1 MAESELDRAAA
12 EYASQASPF
21 AGLQDFL
28 LNRPVFDRGAGPTP
42 TTPTL
47 RTLDFADDAAQNQA
61 QQYRQMLAEQKAEQD
76 ALLNERFEDLIQRQ
90 RDAESGQTAA
100 REAAISKLD
109 ELQNQARER
118 GLTDLADRLGQAREA
133 GFDELENLTR
143 EAREQGL
150 GDLEAALT
158 EAQQAGQAQL
168 TQAQEA
174 SEARQISARDAALAE
189 LRQEVGQETASAA
202 AAQAAE
208 RSEVVKGLE
217 DRLAGVKESIATES
231 EALREQGLQERADIR
246 AQQQTVVD
254 QLQQNID
261 TAKEELAAS
270 QQRVAEA
277 QTAAIGDLEDRQGSI
292 IGDLTTRISGLNEDL
307 GTIQSE
313 IRADLAEQQATL
325 SDDQKASADL
335 LQQRIDSLNS
345 DLSAVG
351 ESVQT
356 ETAAQ
361 TELLRGEREQLV
373 SQLENQ
379 IGSLKDQVGALP
391 LDEIQSRI
399 DDITSQSQDFVQTAT
414 TERAELAQQI
424 AALEAAGVTQQD
436 LEAALQGR
444 ATAEDLESLRGDY
457 QATGRLV
464 EEALQTGQRQREGL
478 EARIQDLQQAQ
489 LDPAQIEQ
497 QRQAAITGA
506 IDPISQQIEQL
517 RGEIPQQQQ
526 IDVDALRQQ
535 ITDQIMAQMG
545 QQQGAG
551 ATTGVNPN
559 VSAGVG
565 AGGVPYTGGSTG
577 VNVSDGMADQM
588 GLIPGGSVQDQ
599 IDFADNYQGR
609 GGTRTIAPVGDPVS
623 VPSTSTVSPQLQANQ
638 SLLDQFNTSQA
649 ASDFGLSATFDP
661 ATGQYVTDLGGFGF
675 TGDQR
680 YKRQTPDEF
689 AAQFA
694 GGVKPAQQT
703 AMAAPP
709 AVTGGIATINPSAT
723 QAAQAAVV
731 SANRV
736 PPAVAQPPTR
746 FVPQVGLAQ
755 YGRMR

>member
-28 LNRPVFDRGAGPTP
+28 LNRPVFDRGPAPTP

-61 QQYRQMLAEQKAEQD
+61 RQYREMLAKQKAEQE
-76 ALLNERFEDLIQRQ
+76 ALLESRFADLIAQQ
-90 RDAESGQTAA
+90 QASEQGITSA
-100 REAAISKLD
+100 REAALANLRD
-109 ELQNQARER
+109 TLQ
-118 GLTDLADRLGQAREA
+118 
-133 GFDELENLTR
+133 
-143 EAREQGL
+143 
-150 GDLEAALT
+150 
-158 EAQQAGQAQL
+158 
-168 TQAQEA
+168 
-174 SEARQISARDAALAE
+174 
-189 LRQEVGQETASAA
+189 QETASAA

-208 RSEVVKGLE
+208 RSEVVKALE
-217 DRLAGVKESIATES
+217 DRLAGVKESIATDS

-246 AQQQTVVD
+246 AQQQAVVD

-261 TAKEELAAS
+261 TAKAELAAS
-270 QQRVAEA
+270 QQQVAEA
-277 QTAAIGDLEDRQGSI
+277 QTAALGDLEDRQGSI
-292 IGDLTTRISGLNEDL
+292 IGDLTTRISGLNDDL

-399 DDITSQSQDFVQTAT
+399 DDITTQSQDFVQTAT

-457 QATGRLV
+457 LATGRLV

-478 EARIQDLQQAQ
+478 QERVQALQAAQ
-489 LDPAQIEQ
+489 LDPASIQQ
-497 QRQAAITGA
+497 QRATDIQAA
-506 IDPISQQIEQL
+506 IDPISQQIETLQ
-517 RGEIPQQQQ
+517 GQIPQQ
-526 IDVDALRQQ
+526 IDVDALRKQ
-535 ITDQIMAQMG
+535 IADEIMG
-545 QQQGAG
+545 QMPTAPTV
-551 ATTGVNPN
+551 APN

-609 GGTRTIAPVGDPVS
+609 GGTRTIPPVGDPVS
-623 VPSTSTVSPQLQANQ
+623 APSTSTVAPQLQANQ

-661 ATGQYVTDLGGFGF
+661 ATGQYVTDLGGLGF
-675 TGDQR
+675 TGDQQ
-680 YKRQTPDEF
+680 YKRQTPEEF

-746 FVPQVGLAQ
+746 FVPQVGLQQ
-755 YGRMR
+755 YGRRR

>member
-1 MAESELDRAAA
+1 MAESELDRAAR
-12 EYASQASPF
+12 EYASEASPF

-61 QQYRQMLAEQKAEQD
+61 QQYREMLAEQKAEQD
-76 ALLNERFEDLIQRQ
+76 ALLESRFADLIAQQ
-90 RDAESGQTAA
+90 QASEQGITSA
-100 REAAISKLD
+100 REAALANLRD
-109 ELQNQARER
+109 TLQ
-118 GLTDLADRLGQAREA
+118 
-133 GFDELENLTR
+133 
-143 EAREQGL
+143 
-150 GDLEAALT
+150 
-158 EAQQAGQAQL
+158 
-168 TQAQEA
+168 
-174 SEARQISARDAALAE
+174 
-189 LRQEVGQETASAA
+189 QETASAA

-208 RSEVVKGLE
+208 RSEVVKALE

-261 TAKEELAAS
+261 TAKAELAES

-277 QTAAIGDLEDRQGSI
+277 QTTALGDLESRQGSI

-325 SDDQKASADL
+325 SDDQKTAADL
-335 LQQRIDSLNS
+335 LQQRIDALNS

-379 IGSLKDQVGALP
+379 IGTLKDQVGQLP

-424 AALEAAGVTQQD
+424 AALEAAGLTQAD
-436 LEAALQGR
+436 LDAALQGR

-464 EEALQTGQRQREGL
+464 EEALQTGQRQRQGL
-478 EARIQDLQQAQ
+478 EERIQALQSAQ
-489 LDPAQIEQ
+489 LDPTSIQQ
-497 QRQAAITGA
+497 QRTTDIQAAV
-506 IDPISQQIEQL
+506 DPISQQIEALQ
-517 RGEIPQQQQ
+517 GQIPQQ
-526 IDVDALRQQ
+526 IDVEALRKQ
-535 ITDQIMAQMG
+535 ITDEIMGRMPTVPTVA
-545 QQQGAG
+545 
-551 ATTGVNPN
+551 PN
-559 VSAGVG
+559 VSAGMT
-565 AGGVPYTGGSTG
+565 AGGGSYTGPSAGSTVLEPDMG
-577 VNVSDGMADQM
+577 AYGFATTEGAAEMGATPYYDTGLNISDGRADQM

-609 GGTRTIAPVGDPVS
+609 GGTRPAAPAAA
-623 VPSTSTVSPQLQANQ
+623 PQVAVAPPPQVAI
-638 SLLDQFNTSQA
+638 
-649 ASDFGLSATFDP
+649 
-661 ATGQYVTDLGGFGF
+661 
-675 TGDQR
+675 
-680 YKRQTPDEF
+680 
-689 AAQFA
+689 
-694 GGVKPAQQT
+694 
-703 AMAAPP
+703 AAPP
-709 AVTGGIATINPSAT
+709 PVQPIAGVAGIPQQNLFDPMSL
-723 QAAQAAVV
+723 
-731 SANRV
+731 RF
-736 PPAVAQPPTR
+736 PT
-746 FVPQVGLAQ
+746 
-755 YGRMR
+755 

>member
-28 LNRPVFDRGAGPTP
+28 LNRPVFDRGPAPTP

-76 ALLNERFEDLIQRQ
+76 ALLESRFADLLQQQR
-90 RDAESGQTAA
+90 ASEEGITSA
-100 REAAISKLD
+100 REAALANLRD
-109 ELQNQARER
+109 TLQ
-118 GLTDLADRLGQAREA
+118 
-133 GFDELENLTR
+133 
-143 EAREQGL
+143 
-150 GDLEAALT
+150 
-158 EAQQAGQAQL
+158 
-168 TQAQEA
+168 
-174 SEARQISARDAALAE
+174 
-189 LRQEVGQETASAA
+189 QETASSA

-208 RSEVVKGLE
+208 RSEVVKALE
-217 DRLAGVKESIATES
+217 DRLAGVKESIATQS

-254 QLQQNID
+254 QLQQSID

-270 QQRVAEA
+270 QQQVAEA

-292 IGDLTTRISGLNEDL
+292 IGDLTTRISGLNDDL

-335 LQQRIDSLNS
+335 LQQRIDALNN
-345 DLSAVG
+345 DLTSVR

-436 LEAALQGR
+436 LEAALQGA

-478 EARIQDLQQAQ
+478 QERVQALQAAQ
-489 LDPAQIEQ
+489 LDPASIQQ
-497 QRQAAITGA
+497 QRATDIQAAV
-506 IDPISQQIEQL
+506 DPISQQIEALQ
-517 RGEIPQQQQ
+517 GQIPQQ
-526 IDVDALRQQ
+526 IDVEALRKQ
-535 ITDQIMAQMG
+535 ITDEIMG
-545 QQQGAG
+545 QMPTAPTV
-551 ATTGVNPN
+551 APN

-577 VNVSDGMADQM
+577 VDVSDGMADQT

-609 GGTRTIAPVGDPVS
+609 GGTRPVAPV
-623 VPSTSTVSPQLQANQ
+623 
-638 SLLDQFNTSQA
+638 
-649 ASDFGLSATFDP
+649 
-661 ATGQYVTDLGGFGF
+661 
-675 TGDQR
+675 
-680 YKRQTPDEF
+680 
-689 AAQFA
+689 
-694 GGVKPAQQT
+694 
-703 AMAAPP
+703 AAPP
-709 AVTGGIATINPSAT
+709 V
-723 QAAQAAVV
+723 
-731 SANRV
+731 
-736 PPAVAQPPTR
+736 AVAPP
-746 FVPQVGLAQ
+746 PQVAATTPPPVAVAAPPPVQPIAGVAGIPQQNLFDPMSLRFPNM
-755 YGRMR
+755 RMR

>member
-61 QQYRQMLAEQKAEQD
+61 ANFRQLLQEQETAQQEQRES
-76 ALLNERFEDLIQRQ
+76 ALQSL
-90 RDAESGQTAA
+90 
-100 REAAISKLD
+100 REA
-109 ELQNQARER
+109 LQAE
-118 GLTDLADRLGQAREA
+118 TS
-133 GFDELENLTR
+133 T
-143 EAREQGL
+143 
-150 GDLEAALT
+150 
-158 EAQQAGQAQL
+158 
-168 TQAQEA
+168 AQEA
-174 SEARQISARDAALAE
+174 
-189 LRQEVGQETASAA
+189 ET
-202 AAQAAE
+202 AE
-208 RSEVVKGLE
+208 RSRVVKALE

-270 QQRVAEA
+270 QQQVAEA

-292 IGDLTTRISGLNEDL
+292 IGDLTTRISGLNDDL

-335 LQQRIDSLNS
+335 LQQRIDSLNN

-373 SQLENQ
+373 SQLESQ

-478 EARIQDLQQAQ
+478 QERVQALQAAQ
-489 LDPAQIEQ
+489 LDPASIQQ
-497 QRQAAITGA
+497 QRATDIQAAV
-506 IDPISQQIEQL
+506 DPISQQIETLQ
-517 RGEIPQQQQ
+517 GQIPQQ
-526 IDVDALRQQ
+526 IDVEALRKQ
-535 ITDQIMAQMG
+535 ITDEIMG
-545 QQQGAG
+545 QMPTAPTV
-551 ATTGVNPN
+551 APN

-577 VNVSDGMADQM
+577 VNVSDGMADQT
-588 GLIPGGSVQDQ
+588 GLIAGGSVQDQ

-609 GGTRTIAPVGDPVS
+609 GGTRPVAPV
-623 VPSTSTVSPQLQANQ
+623 
-638 SLLDQFNTSQA
+638 
-649 ASDFGLSATFDP
+649 
-661 ATGQYVTDLGGFGF
+661 
-675 TGDQR
+675 
-680 YKRQTPDEF
+680 
-689 AAQFA
+689 
-694 GGVKPAQQT
+694 
-703 AMAAPP
+703 AAPP
-709 AVTGGIATINPSAT
+709 VAVAPPPQIAAT
-723 QAAQAAVV
+723 TPAPA
-731 SANRV
+731 V
-736 PPAVAQPPTR
+736 PPAVEGIAGIPQQNLFDPMSLR
-746 FVPQVGLAQ
+746 FPNM
-755 YGRMR
+755 RMR

>member
-1 MAESELDRAAA
+1 MAESELDKAAA
-12 EYASQASPF
+12 EYASQTSPYQ
-21 AGLQDFL
+21 GLQDFL

-47 RTLDFADDAAQNQA
+47 RTLDFAEDEGQRQA
-61 QQYRQMLAEQKAEQD
+61 QQYREMLAAQKAEQD
-76 ALLNERFEDLIQRQ
+76 EVLERRFADLIAQQ
-90 RDAESGQTAA
+90 QQSEQGITSA
-100 REAAISKLD
+100 REAALSN
-109 ELQNQARER
+109 LQQT
-118 GLTDLADRLGQAREA
+118 L
-133 GFDELENLTR
+133 
-143 EAREQGL
+143 
-150 GDLEAALT
+150 
-158 EAQQAGQAQL
+158 
-168 TQAQEA
+168 QE
-174 SEARQISARDAALAE
+174 
-189 LRQEVGQETASAA
+189 ETASGL

-208 RSEVVKGLE
+208 RSEVVKALE

-231 EALREQGLQERADIR
+231 QALRDQGLQERADIR

-261 TAKEELAAS
+261 TAKAELAES

-277 QTAAIGDLEDRQGSI
+277 QTTALGDLEDRQGSI
-292 IGDLTTRISGLNEDL
+292 ISDLTTRISGLNDDL

-335 LQQRIDSLNS
+335 LQQRIDSLNNELAS
-345 DLSAVG
+345 VS

-361 TELLRGEREQLV
+361 TELLRGERDQLV
-373 SQLENQ
+373 SQLESQ
-379 IGSLKDQVGALP
+379 IGTLKDQVGALP

-399 DDITSQSQDFVQTAT
+399 DDITSQSQDFVATAGA
-414 TERAELAQQI
+414 ERAELAQQI
-424 AALEAAGVTQQD
+424 AALEAAGITQQD

-444 ATAEDLESLRGDY
+444 ATAEDLEALRGDY

-464 EEALQTGQRQREGL
+464 EEALQSGQRQREGL
-478 EARIQDLQQAQ
+478 ESRIQSLQQAQ

-497 QRQAAITGA
+497 QRQAAITSA

-535 ITDQIMAQMG
+535 IAQDILG
-545 QQQGAG
+545 GLPS
-551 ATTGVNPN
+551 TVSPN
-559 VSAGVG
+559 VSAGISADG
-565 AGGVPYTGGSTG
+565 TPYTGGSIGVNTG
-577 VNVSDGMADQM
+577 VPTTEGAAEMGATPFFDPGIGSEMGQGGFDQT
-588 GLIPGGSVQDQ
+588 GTAFVAPQAATVQ
-599 IDFADNYQGR
+599 
-609 GGTRTIAPVGDPVS
+609 PP
-623 VPSTSTVSPQLQANQ
+623 TVQPALPQANQ

-661 ATGQYVTDLGGFGF
+661 TTGQYVTDLGGFGF

-709 AVTGGIATINPSAT
+709 AVTGGVAAINPAAT
-723 QAAQAAVV
+723 RAAQAAVV
-731 SANRV
+731 SANREL
-736 PPAVAQPPTR
+736 PARTLPISGSNQ
-746 FVPQVGLAQ
+746 FLANQ
-755 YGRMR
+755 YGIGAR

>member
-12 EYASQASPF
+12 EYASQTSPYQ
-21 AGLQDFL
+21 GLQDFL

-47 RTLDFADDAAQNQA
+47 RTLDFAEDEGQRQA
-61 QQYRQMLAEQKAEQD
+61 QQYREMLAAQKAEQD
-76 ALLNERFEDLIQRQ
+76 EVLERRFADLIAQQ
-90 RDAESGQTAA
+90 QQSEQGITSA
-100 REAAISKLD
+100 REAALSN
-109 ELQNQARER
+109 LQQ
-118 GLTDLADRLGQAREA
+118 TI
-133 GFDELENLTR
+133 
-143 EAREQGL
+143 
-150 GDLEAALT
+150 
-158 EAQQAGQAQL
+158 
-168 TQAQEA
+168 QE
-174 SEARQISARDAALAE
+174 
-189 LRQEVGQETASAA
+189 ETASGL

-208 RSEVVKGLE
+208 RSEVVKALE

-231 EALREQGLQERADIR
+231 QALRDQGLQERADIR

-261 TAKEELAAS
+261 TAKAELAES

-277 QTAAIGDLEDRQGSI
+277 QTTALGDLEDRQGSI
-292 IGDLTTRISGLNEDL
+292 IGDLTTRISGLNDDL

-335 LQQRIDSLNS
+335 LQQRIDSLNNELAS
-345 DLSAVG
+345 VS

-373 SQLENQ
+373 SQLEGQ

-391 LDEIQSRI
+391 LDEIQNRI
-399 DDITSQSQDFVQTAT
+399 DDITSQSQDFVATAGA
-414 TERAELAQQI
+414 ERAELAQQI
-424 AALEAAGVTQQD
+424 AALEAAGITQQD

-444 ATAEDLESLRGDY
+444 ATAEDLEALRGDY

-464 EEALQTGQRQREGL
+464 EEALQSGQRQREGL
-478 EARIQDLQQAQ
+478 ESRIQSLQQAQ

-497 QRQAAITGA
+497 QRQAAITSA

-535 ITDQIMAQMG
+535 ISQEILGSLPTN
-545 QQQGAG
+545 
-551 ATTGVNPN
+551 VSPN
-559 VSAGVG
+559 VSAGISADG
-565 AGGVPYTGGSTG
+565 TPYTGGSTG
-577 VNVSDGMADQM
+577 VARSFDPGIGSEMGQGGLDQTGAAFVAPQTNVQRQAVTGQPD
-588 GLIPGGSVQDQ
+588 LP
-599 IDFADNYQGR
+599 
-609 GGTRTIAPVGDPVS
+609 
-623 VPSTSTVSPQLQANQ
+623 QANQ

-709 AVTGGIATINPSAT
+709 AVTGGVAAINPAAT
-723 QAAQAAVV
+723 QAAQAAVI
-731 SANRV
+731 SANREL
-736 PPAVAQPPTR
+736 PARTLPMAGGNQ
-746 FVPQVGLAQ
+746 FLANQ
-755 YGRMR
+755 YGIGAR

>member
-12 EYASQASPF
+12 EYASQTSPF

-28 LNRPVFDRGAGPTP
+28 LNRPAFDRGAGPTP

-47 RTLDFADDAAQNQA
+47 RTLDFADDAAKNQA
-61 QQYRQMLAEQKAEQD
+61 QQYREMLAEQKAEQD
-76 ALLNERFEDLIQRQ
+76 ALLESRFADLIQQ
-90 RDAESGQTAA
+90 QQASEQGITSA
-100 REAAISKLD
+100 REAALANLRD
-109 ELQNQARER
+109 TLQ
-118 GLTDLADRLGQAREA
+118 
-133 GFDELENLTR
+133 
-143 EAREQGL
+143 
-150 GDLEAALT
+150 
-158 EAQQAGQAQL
+158 
-168 TQAQEA
+168 
-174 SEARQISARDAALAE
+174 
-189 LRQEVGQETASAA
+189 QETASSA

-208 RSEVVKGLE
+208 RSEVVKALE

-231 EALREQGLQERADIR
+231 QALRDQGLEERADIR

-270 QQRVAEA
+270 QQQVAEA

-292 IGDLTTRISGLNEDL
+292 IGDLTTRISGLNDDL

-335 LQQRIDSLNS
+335 LQQRIDSLNN

-356 ETAAQ
+356 ETAQQ

-379 IGSLKDQVGALP
+379 IGTLKDQVGALP

-464 EEALQTGQRQREGL
+464 EEALQSGQTQREGL

-506 IDPISQQIEQL
+506 IDPISQQIEALQ
-517 RGEIPQQQQ
+517 GSIPQQ

-535 ITDQIMAQMG
+535 ITDEIMGKMPTVPTVA
-545 QQQGAG
+545 
-551 ATTGVNPN
+551 PN
-559 VSAGVG
+559 VSAGIT
-565 AGGVPYTGGSTG
+565 AGGDGYTGTSVGSTYEPEAG
-577 VNVSDGMADQM
+577 AYSQYATTEGAAEMGATPYYDTGFNMSDGMADAM
-588 GLIPGGSVQDQ
+588 GYIAGGSLQDQ
-599 IDFADNYQGR
+599 INFADNYQGR
-609 GGTRTIAPVGDPVS
+609 GGTRPAAPAAAPQVAITPPPQVAVAPPPQVAATTPPPVAVAPPPPVQPIAGVAGIPR
-623 VPSTSTVSPQLQANQ
+623 QNL
-638 SLLDQFNTSQA
+638 
-649 ASDFGLSATFDP
+649 FDP
-661 ATGQYVTDLGGFGF
+661 MSIGF
-675 TGDQR
+675 R
-680 YKRQTPDEF
+680 N
-689 AAQFA
+689 
-694 GGVKPAQQT
+694 
-703 AMAAPP
+703 M
-709 AVTGGIATINPSAT
+709 
-723 QAAQAAVV
+723 
-731 SANRV
+731 
-736 PPAVAQPPTR
+736 
-746 FVPQVGLAQ
+746 
-755 YGRMR
+755 RMR